1 MTGDM
6 HTPATAAPPRD
17 EPIAVGERSPEF
29 TLPAIEIDGGESEL
43 ASADL
48 RGTRALLV
56 FYQDDGMPIC
66 TAELKAFAQEHDL
79 LARAGVRVFGI
90 NTNGIG
96 SHQKFQE
103 RDRFP
108 FPLLSDFY
116 GDVVKAFGFWDPTEK
131 KSRRA
136 VVVIDEGG
144 TVAYVQPHFNPGNVR
159 GFEEIFRA
167 LGLA

>member
-1 MTGDM
+1 MTE
-6 HTPATAAPPRD
+6 TRVRA
-17 EPIAVGERSPEF
+17 EPVGEGDIAPDF
-29 TLPAIEIDGGESEL
+29 TLPAIAADGSQEEVTLSEL
-43 ASADL
+43 VKAG
-48 RGTRALLV
+48 RVMLV

-66 TAELKAFAQEHDL
+66 TSELKAFAQEHEL
-79 LARAGVRVFGI
+79 LAEAGVQVFGI

-108 FPLLSDFY
+108 FPLISDFH
-116 GDVVKAFGFWDPTEK
+116 GGAVKGFGLWDADEG

-136 VVVIDEGG
+136 VVIVGEDMG
-144 TVAYVQPHFNPGNVR
+144 VRYCLPHFNPGNVS

-167 LGLA
+167 LGLV